1 MTNKIVPIKIKTTE
15 GTIVQNGWT
24 TSTPGLFIHCDLANP
39 QLFTITTASG
49 LKLQDSIPSFEVANN
64 ITSKISKI
72 IKNWS
77 SIKRATDVTM
87 QEYNAIQR
95 VLKA

>member
-1 MTNKIVPIKIKTTE
+1 MR
-15 GTIVQNGWT
+15 NGWA

-49 LKLQDSIPSFEVANN
+49 LMLQDSIPSFEIANN
-64 ITSKISKI
+64 IASEMSKI
-72 IKNWS
+72 IKNWAN
-77 SIKRATDVTM
+77 IKHATDVTM
-87 QEYNAIQR
+87 PEYNAIQR